1 MRVYV
6 HANCQ
11 GPPIAEMIRACFPDW
26 EVASYEVFG
35 EKIIKEIARYRYL
48 VSSADIII
56 SQPIHAGYRNR
67 DDLSLDWVRATA
79 RLGCDV
85 LTFPSIHFE
94 GQLLGWRTLPFPGY
108 GMPYHD
114 TLLVALAASGLP
126 AGVIIDLALSPHL
139 FSHQFITDEIEI
151 SLGEAER
158 REREDDID
166 VVISP
171 FLRKYGEI
179 APLFHI
185 INHPGR
191 PVLAHM
197 TASIMA
203 ALGYSVKIPAGGGP
217 CIQLPHV
224 PCHPS
229 VLRLFEQAGRA
240 PADWSPLDREFY
252 HIPGRKLTRT
262 EYTQQSLAAFLE
274 IGEAGLLAGLRNAHA
289 LPFLRR
295 VQAGVP
301 MVGEILAG
309 GPLGP
314 DVCAAATHR

>member
-11 GPPIAEMIRACFPDW
+11 GPPIAEMIRACFPHW

-35 EKIIKEIARYRYL
+35 EKILSEIGRYRYL
-48 VSSADIII
+48 VDSADVII
-56 SQPIHAGYRNR
+56 SQPIHAGYRDR

-79 RLGCDV
+79 KPSCEV
-85 LTFPSIHFE
+85 LVFPSIHFE
-94 GQLLGWRTLPFPGY
+94 GQLVGWRTLPFPGY

-114 TLLVALAASGLP
+114 SLLVALAASGLP
-126 AGVIIDLALSPHL
+126 AGAIVDLALSPRL
-139 FSHQFITDEIEI
+139 FPYQFITDEIEI
-151 SLGEAER
+151 SIREAER

-171 FLRKYGEI
+171 FLRDYGEMS
-179 APLFHI
+179 PLFHI
-185 INHPGR
+185 INHPIR

-203 ALGYSVKIPAGGGP
+203 ALGYRVKIPAGGSP
-217 CIQLPHV
+217 CIPLPHV

-229 VLRLFEQAGRA
+229 VLRMFDQAGVA

-252 HIPGRKLTRT
+252 HIPGRKLTRM

-274 IGEAGLLAGLRNAHA
+274 IGETGLLSGLRNAHV

-295 VQAGVP
+295 VRDGVP
-301 MVGEILAG
+301 MVGEILAN

-314 DVCAAATHR
+314 DMYRCDT